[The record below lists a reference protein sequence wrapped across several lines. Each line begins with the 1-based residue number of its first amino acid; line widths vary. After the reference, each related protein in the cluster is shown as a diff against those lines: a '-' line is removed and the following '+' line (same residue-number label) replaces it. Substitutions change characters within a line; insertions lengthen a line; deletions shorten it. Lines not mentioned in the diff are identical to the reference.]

1 MDPLCA
7 ACRHPAVGSVLA
19 DAPKAK
25 NAKVTLV
32 YQHELPNVPGKRI
45 KGVLVEYGPGGYSP
59 GHTHAKSAFIYA
71 TVVSGVGA
79 DAVAFAGQLGEALS
93 GLVGCHRSVV
103 DLTADR
109 PLEHDVLINSAG
121 INGKPGQTTGN
132 VDYISWAQVLDV
144 NTMGPLRVTEALVD
158 YIARSKRKL
167 VVTITSGMGSLADN
181 TWGGSI
187 A

>member
-1 MDPLCA
+1 M
-7 ACRHPAVGSVLA
+7 AV
-19 DAPKAK
+19 
-25 NAKVTLV
+25 
-32 YQHELPNVPGKRI
+32 
-45 KGVLVEYGPGGYSP
+45 
-59 GHTHAKSAFIYA
+59 
-71 TVVSGVGA
+71 
-79 DAVAFAGQLGEALS
+79 AGQLGEALS
-93 GLVGCHRSVV
+93 GLVGRRRSVV